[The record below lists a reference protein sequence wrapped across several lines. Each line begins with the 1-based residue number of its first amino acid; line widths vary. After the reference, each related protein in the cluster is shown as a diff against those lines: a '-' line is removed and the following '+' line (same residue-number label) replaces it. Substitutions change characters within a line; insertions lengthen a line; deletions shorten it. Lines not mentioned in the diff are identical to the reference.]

1 MDFPDTLDIHQA
13 AAMLHADEE
22 TVLALARSGELPG
35 TKIGRPWVFLR
46 TDVLDYLRAQV
57 RSDTAQRR
65 QASAVPTAATA
76 VAAVVIPRQ
85 SRRRT
90 SLPVLPDL
98 PGLPSMANNRSP

>member
-1 MDFPDTLDIHQA
+1 MDAPDTLDIHQA
-13 AAMLHADEE
+13 AAILHADEE

-46 TDVLDYLRAQV
+46 TDVLDYLRV
-57 RSDTAQRR
+57 RVGSDTAQRR
-65 QASAVPTAATA
+65 QAAAAPPA
-76 VAAVVIPRQ
+76 VAAVLAPQR

-98 PGLPSMANNRSP
+98 PTLSTMAQNRSP

>member
-1 MDFPDTLDIHQA
+1 MESPDTLDIHQA

-46 TDVLDYLRAQV
+46 ADVLDYLRARV
-57 RSDTAQRR
+57 GADTAQRR
-65 QASAVPTAATA
+65 QAATAPPAVTALAAT
-76 VAAVVIPRQ
+76 VVPQR

-98 PGLPSMANNRSP
+98 STIANVAHSRSP